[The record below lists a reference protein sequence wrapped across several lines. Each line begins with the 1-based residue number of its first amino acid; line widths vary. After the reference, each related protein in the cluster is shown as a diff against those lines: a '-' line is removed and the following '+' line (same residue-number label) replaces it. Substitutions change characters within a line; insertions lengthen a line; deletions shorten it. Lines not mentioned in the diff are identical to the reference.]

1 MKRQAMIAS
10 LLALALLAAPLG
22 NMGPMAAVDA
32 EEGPAEGTYSATDIA
47 SVTGNASEL
56 ESYTDRTPVDT
67 PTNVRWESI
76 SGENGDKANRYTRY
90 AMYWD
95 GVNPSTYDIGYGN
108 ISSCWVFEI
117 DKDGRPY
124 LNWETPMTIGDF
136 YYTDSYYNGY
146 MDWEHRVFVTDNTI
160 RTQHH
165 TTFADHYLF
174 ESGNYRF
181 RVRAKTEQYQG
192 DTYQDSEWSEWSES
206 IHYIRPEQELFGS
219 VAGYWDAQKTG
230 LGHFTNF
237 AKSPYLYHYE
247 INLYKFYDNEYGEGW
262 SQCARVRHSN
272 GLDAEVINIDF
283 SDIISWSGA
292 GKYYFT
298 VQAYSNDIDVVAHGK
313 ESPASDIL
321 DTSINAEKLHD
332 ILDSAEG
339 KTSTEKVE
347 LLRDSADISSIQQAM
362 QTDDA
367 FRGQI
372 QALESQYAA
381 EQNITALPPAISDAV
396 KNSGVNPDK
405 VSVVGAAFNAA
416 QGKEINLQMDMT
428 PPENRIPVYSRYRKN
443 VQLDIRLVSD
453 NAEIH
458 ELAMPVSVT
467 MPIPEGINADQL
479 LILHYRADGS
489 TEKTAFHVNGDGTV
503 TFTVKSFSTFV
514 FAEEGSA
521 DAPDDPE
528 PSPAPGE
535 DKPAPGGNNPA
546 PASSLALD
554 SQIAAAAPNSTVKV
568 TKAQNINTLSH
579 DIMQLLVKRGD
590 VTLDMEYE
598 YDGTDYHII
607 ISAGKAVDNDIP
619 WYGPLYLSAYFSAG
633 DAADGYTYTVQKG
646 DTLGRIARSH
656 HTTVARLSAANPQ
669 IKNVD
674 RIVPG
679 QIINIQ

>member
-1 MKRQAMIAS
+1 MKKQAMIAS

-22 NMGPMAAVDA
+22 NLGGSTQVNA
-32 EEGPAEGTYSATDIA
+32 EEEAGSELLSVSGNTQEKVQLDAPTNLRWGNGVHPYSKYKMHWSGVNDSTYMSHFRYLYSDWRYEVSRDGQIVKEDGYLGESFYELQWDSDLQLVVETDIP
-47 SVTGNASEL
+47 VTERD
-56 ESYTDRTPVDT
+56 Y
-67 PTNVRWESI
+67 
-76 SGENGDKANRYTRY
+76 
-90 AMYWD
+90 
-95 GVNPSTYDIGYGN
+95 
-108 ISSCWVFEI
+108 
-117 DKDGRPY
+117 
-124 LNWETPMTIGDF
+124 DF
-136 YYTDSYYNGY
+136 YN
-146 MDWEHRVFVTDNTI
+146 EI
-160 RTQHH
+160 
-165 TTFADHYLF
+165 F
-174 ESGNYRF
+174 ESGSYRF
-181 RVRAKTEQYQG
+181 RVKAVAAYDDKTR
-192 DTYQDSEWSEWSES
+192 QDSEWSEWSDS
-206 IHYIRPEQELFGS
+206 IVYVRPEQELGS
-219 VAGYWDAQKTG
+219 VEAYWDQQQAG
-230 LGHFTNF
+230 LGHFAPLEDTQ
-237 AKSPYLYHYE
+237 YLSYYWVS
-247 INLYKFYDNEYGEGW
+247 LYKDGEPYVRMSVSSYESEGKTVVDVDFSNAISVYGE
-262 SQCARVRHSN
+262 
-272 GLDAEVINIDF
+272 
-283 SDIISWSGA
+283 

-298 VQAYSNDIDVVAHGK
+298 VQALSNDIDVVAHGK

-321 DTSINAEKLHD
+321 DTSINAEKLRD

-568 TKAQNINTLSH
+568 TREQNINTLSR

-607 ISAGKAVDNDIP
+607 IPAGKAVDNDIP

-674 RIVPG
+674 RIVSG